1 MAVDEQGV
9 LAAVA
14 GLQLGY
20 DVLDVPVVMG
30 EAVGELQVERP
41 PRLLEVDADLV
52 DGLGPLLDQG
62 QLLPNEVHGQD
73 LVLVASCCR
82 EKFATQL
89 LFPKQL
95 FDRFSLF
102 TQIFCL
108 MGSEILHRAKGGP

>member
-1 MAVDEQGV
+1 MTVDEQGV

-41 PRLLEVDADLV
+41 PRLLEVDGDLV

-73 LVLVASCCR
+73 LVLVASCCK
-82 EKFATQL
+82 ETFATQL
-89 LFPKQL
+89 LFPSNFL
-95 FDRFSLF
+95 TDSP
-102 TQIFCL
+102 CL
-108 MGSEILHRAKGGP
+108 DSFFA